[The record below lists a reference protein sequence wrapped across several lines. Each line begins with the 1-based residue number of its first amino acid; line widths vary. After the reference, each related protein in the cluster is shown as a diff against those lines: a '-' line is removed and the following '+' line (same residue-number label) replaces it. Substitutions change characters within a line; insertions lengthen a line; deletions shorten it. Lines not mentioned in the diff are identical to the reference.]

1 MNLFEQSLEEEKITG
16 KLELEEYE
24 EKNIRE
30 TEILKAEISYKTQ
43 SMDIESILNSL
54 KNSYFVLPKYHTYV
68 YKYIT
73 LNILQQTICAT
84 CVLYQKLYTKMTS
97 YHS

>member
-30 TEILKAEISYKTQ
+30 TEILKAEISYKT
-43 SMDIESILNSL
+43 
-54 KNSYFVLPKYHTYV
+54 
-68 YKYIT
+68 
-73 LNILQQTICAT
+73 
-84 CVLYQKLYTKMTS
+84 
-97 YHS
+97 